1 LAISN
6 GDEEL
11 FIDEDNNP
19 TIQPDIEESMRKF
32 TLGLLLL
39 LFLAP
44 LAAPANAQVV
54 IAVGHRHHR
63 HYHHYRHHRY
73 DRR

>member
-1 LAISN
+1 
-6 GDEEL
+6 
-11 FIDEDNNP
+11 
-19 TIQPDIEESMRKF
+19 MKKF
-32 TLGLLLL
+32 ALGLLLL

-44 LAAPANAQVV
+44 LAVPAGAQVV

-63 HYHHYRHHRY
+63 HYRHHYHHHY